1 MSWVSA
7 PGRLVFAVKIGL
19 LAAATGSA
27 GAVNASPVPEA
38 SAQQRWVQAYDIGA
52 GSLVDVLTRFSSA
65 AGVAIS
71 FDARQLQGLRSPGLS
86 GSFGVVDGFAR
97 ILGGSGLQ
105 ADFQPNGTYVL
116 RPVPGNGSAME
127 LGVTTIDGQRLGA
140 TTENSGSYTTGA
152 VTIGKGEHSLRET
165 PQSVTVITRKMLDDQ
180 NLNTIDQVMEK
191 TPGITVYDS
200 TMGGKYFYSRGF
212 RMSGQYQYDGVPLDM
227 GNSYVQADSFSSD
240 MADRKSVV

>member
-1 MSWVSA
+1 
-7 PGRLVFAVKIGL
+7 
-19 LAAATGSA
+19 
-27 GAVNASPVPEA
+27 
-38 SAQQRWVQAYDIGA
+38 
-52 GSLVDVLTRFSSA
+52 
-65 AGVAIS
+65 
-71 FDARQLQGLRSPGLS
+71 
-86 GSFGVVDGFAR
+86 
-97 ILGGSGLQ
+97 
-105 ADFQPNGTYVL
+105 
-116 RPVPGNGSAME
+116 ME
-127 LGVTTIDGQRLGA
+127 LGTTTIDGQLLTA

-240 MADRKSVV
+240 MAYYDRVEVLRGAAGMMKGSGGTSGASILFASAARPRPRLNSASRVALGTTTAGKSIPAVR